1 MVSGTL
7 VERFGD
13 VLPGLRGRLGADRAA
28 DPDLPRR
35 RTCEARCAAKAD
47 AGGQCCLGVEDV
59 ECSKATGR
67 PRAAGAVMAG
77 DVDKLKRAIELAI
90 CARHNIDA
98 ACARVGIEPL
108 SLEELRLISPE
119 FREFERVAP
128 VDWIPLI
135 ERAAQGDVE
144 AIELLDVECE
154 RADQPVD

>member
-1 MVSGTL
+1 
-7 VERFGD
+7 
-13 VLPGLRGRLGADRAA
+13 
-28 DPDLPRR
+28 
-35 RTCEARCAAKAD
+35 
-47 AGGQCCLGVEDV
+47 
-59 ECSKATGR
+59 
-67 PRAAGAVMAG
+67 MAG

-90 CARHNIDA
+90 CARRNIDA

-144 AIELLDVECE
+144 ALCASVKRCHPADSAPLL
-154 RADQPVD
+154 